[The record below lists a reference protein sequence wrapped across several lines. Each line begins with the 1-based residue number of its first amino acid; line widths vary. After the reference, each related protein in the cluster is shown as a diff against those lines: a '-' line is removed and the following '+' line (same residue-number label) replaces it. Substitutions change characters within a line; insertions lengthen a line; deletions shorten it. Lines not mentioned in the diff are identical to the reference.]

1 MMSQDLVVVLTK
13 VQRANGA
20 SASSS
25 VRLRLFL
32 PLLTALIVCGLT
44 AGRADAQQAASS
56 QTPQGTQSTPASAEA
71 SHAATGP
78 VVTYQHGQ
86 LTIVAENASLSQIM
100 AALHTAMGTEVEIP
114 AGSSTERVWAHLGPG
129 SAHKILVDLFANTD
143 LDYIIQGS
151 STDSGAIQSIA
162 LSLRT
167 PDGGPGKP
175 GPGDS
180 AESAAAR
187 RMQRFTSAPAPEPS
201 EPEVAPP
208 PAQEASASA
217 ATTAPATPPTADA
230 AAPVPTPEP
239 VPTIS
244 EQAGMTPTG
253 TPNIFPQTPQ
263 PSAGSFNPHPSPP
276 PTMSTDQMVQQLSNM
291 YQQRRQMQQGQT
303 GSTPN

>member
-56 QTPQGTQSTPASAEA
+56 QTPQGTQSTPASAAEA

-162 LSLRT
+162 LSLRKVR
-167 PDGGPGKP
+167 PLAVC
-175 GPGDS
+175 S
-180 AESAAAR
+180 ALLPPLLQSLPSR
-187 RMQRFTSAPAPEPS
+187 RL
-201 EPEVAPP
+201 
-208 PAQEASASA
+208 
-217 ATTAPATPPTADA
+217 
-230 AAPVPTPEP
+230 
-239 VPTIS
+239 
-244 EQAGMTPTG
+244 
-253 TPNIFPQTPQ
+253 
-263 PSAGSFNPHPSPP
+263 H
-276 PTMSTDQMVQQLSNM
+276 
-291 YQQRRQMQQGQT
+291 RRQLRKHRLRRQRPCPPRRQPRMPLRRFPRRSRFRRSPSKQA
-303 GSTPN
+303 

>member
-56 QTPQGTQSTPASAEA
+56 QTPQGTQSTPASAAEA

-78 VVTYQHGQ
+78 VVTYQRGQ

-217 ATTAPATPPTADA
+217 ATTAPATPQPRM
-230 AAPVPTPEP
+230 PLRRFPRRSRFRRSP
-239 VPTIS
+239 S
-244 EQAGMTPTG
+244 KQA
-253 TPNIFPQTPQ
+253 
-263 PSAGSFNPHPSPP
+263 
-276 PTMSTDQMVQQLSNM
+276 
-291 YQQRRQMQQGQT
+291 
-303 GSTPN
+303 